1 MKDSPEILPSNLKI
15 YESGEFKYVDSGGDP
30 KYPTFL
36 LLHGLLGDPDGW
48 FDAASALASNGYRAI
63 APYLSIDKMPRDE
76 AHVQGISD
84 YVRSFT
90 TFMNLDRMVL
100 MGSSLGGQIAIRYT
114 SEYPENV
121 VGLLL
126 SGSAGIYE
134 TEIGKTTFRR
144 HDRDYI
150 RKKAAK
156 TFYDPAMV
164 TDELVERIYDL
175 ATNRFRA
182 LRFVWVARSSMHD
195 LVIDDLKKINV
206 PSLLIW
212 GTEDQIT
219 PPDVAYSFKDMLP
232 GSELRFIE
240 KCGHAPMMEHPDTF
254 NKLMLDFVDCMVGKE
269 TAPV

>member
-1 MKDSPEILPSNLKI
+1 MKDSSQTLPSNLKV
-15 YESGEFKYVDSGGDP
+15 YESGKFKYVDSGGDRDFP
-30 KYPTFL
+30 PLL

-48 FDAASALASNGYRAI
+48 FDAASALASEGYRAI
-63 APYLSIDKMPRDE
+63 APYLFIDKMPRGQ
-76 AHVQGISD
+76 AHVQGIAD
-84 YVRSFT
+84 FVRSFT
-90 TFMNLDRMVL
+90 TFLNLDRMII

-126 SGSAGIYE
+126 SGSSGIYE
-134 TEIGKTTFRR
+134 TEVGKTTFRR
-144 HDRDYI
+144 HDREFI

-195 LVIDDLKKINV
+195 LVIDDLKNINV

-219 PPDVAYSFKDMLP
+219 PPDVALSFKNLLP
-232 GSELRFIE
+232 DAELRFIE
-240 KCGHAPMMEHPDTF
+240 KCGHAPMMEHPETF
-254 NKLMLDFVDCMVGKE
+254 NKLMLDFLECMVD
-269 TAPV
+269 